1 MKNVNFDLLD
11 PNTANMFGV
20 TRKEIQEAA
29 NAVEG
34 GANMLQVCKIL
45 LGKHFETMDRQQIR
59 IFVATLNFYEAIGM
73 PKKKKIA
80 GKRING
86 KLFLN

>member
-11 PNTANMFGV
+11 PNMANLFGV

-29 NAVEG
+29 NAVED
-34 GANMLQVCKIL
+34 GANMLQACKIL
-45 LGKHFETMDRQQIR
+45 LGKHFETMDKQQISR
-59 IFVATLNFYEAIGM
+59 FVATLNFYEAIGVPM
-73 PKKKKIA
+73 KKKIA

-86 KLFLN
+86 ALFR